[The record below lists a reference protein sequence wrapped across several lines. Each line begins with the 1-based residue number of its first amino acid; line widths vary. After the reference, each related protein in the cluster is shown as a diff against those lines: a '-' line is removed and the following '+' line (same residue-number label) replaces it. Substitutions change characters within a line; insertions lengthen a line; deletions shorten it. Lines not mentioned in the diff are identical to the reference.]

1 MLVIICYVW
10 TNACFTIRS
19 IVIHNI
25 WASVYIT
32 TKYFQYMT
40 EYTNVCI
47 IMLFAICELMFV
59 SLYGFSPLATYITF
73 SSNFNVVL
81 RNLFPRVAEYKR
93 SMPVLYRNRNPY
105 FNTDFYGTE

>member
-1 MLVIICYVW
+1 M
-10 TNACFTIRS
+10 
-19 IVIHNI
+19 

-32 TKYFQYMT
+32 TENFQYMT

-73 SSNFNVVL
+73 
-81 RNLFPRVAEYKR
+81 
-93 SMPVLYRNRNPY
+93 PVILM
-105 FNTDFYGTE
+105 